1 MIRDFFLGY
10 GPSWRVCFFERLF
23 DPRVWGSVLKSINA
37 PLRRAWLLCAVEPAL
52 WDPVCKSCALPLNTG
67 YLFGQALASRH
78 PLFFQWVTRER
89 QREKELFWV
98 EDLTW
103 DSLVVELPPHVHLG
117 GAITDTS
124 KTSGIPSWIPRG
136 LLQMDNIYFVDE
148 IWFGTVPWQYNAC
161 YIMH

>member
-1 MIRDFFLGY
+1 MGPVGAYVFLSDCLTHECRVTYLKALTHLYDAHGYFARLNLHCGIPCVNHAHFLRALVIYLGRLQPQGIRCSFSGSL
-10 GPSWRVCFFERLF
+10 ER
-23 DPRVWGSVLKSINA
+23 D
-37 PLRRAWLLCAVEPAL
+37 
-52 WDPVCKSCALPLNTG
+52 
-67 YLFGQALASRH
+67 
-78 PLFFQWVTRER
+78 
-89 QREKELFWV
+89 REKKNYFCV

-124 KTSGIPSWIPRG
+124 KTSGIPSWKRG